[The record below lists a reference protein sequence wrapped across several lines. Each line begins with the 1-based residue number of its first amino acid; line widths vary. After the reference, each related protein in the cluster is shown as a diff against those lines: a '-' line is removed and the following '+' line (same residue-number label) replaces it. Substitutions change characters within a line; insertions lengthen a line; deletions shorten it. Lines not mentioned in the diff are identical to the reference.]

1 MLDTRGPTICSAS
14 LYSNSE
20 KTVEQSRAEGWMLL
34 ILSLLTSTDWTLVS
48 VSSCHN
54 VWNLISLMTFLCFP
68 LLKTAASNF
77 ILWNIVLTVV
87 LYLFTYV
94 TMQSIF
100 LVGNYSSSCVDL
112 VPDFFSPSPN
122 IHQYSRQPQDRSSAP
137 VHPSLSSEKV
147 MFQNNK
153 FPGSNS

>member
-1 MLDTRGPTICSAS
+1 MVVIISTCKLIILLSDAEQHFIRFKQPAS
-14 LYSNSE
+14 N
-20 KTVEQSRAEGWMLL
+20 
-34 ILSLLTSTDWTLVS
+34 ILQRCKDKLPQCLKFNFIDDVS
-48 VSSCHN
+48 VLSPPKNCCQQFY
-54 VWNLISLMTFLCFP
+54 LMKHRPYCG
-68 LLKTAASNF
+68 S
-77 ILWNIVLTVV
+77 V
-87 LYLFTYV
+87 FTYV

-100 LVGNYSSSCVDL
+100 LVGNYSCSCVDL